1 MELTYVTAFLAGL
14 VSFVSPCTL
23 PLVPGYV
30 AMISGLS
37 AEELQRGDA
46 LHWNKIIANALL
58 FVAGFSALFIALGA
72 SAGVVGRFLSAH
84 RAIVNEV
91 AGASIV
97 FFGLTL
103 AGVLRFRFLSRDVR
117 YHGRIASG
125 PWRSLL
131 LGLAFALGWTPCAGP
146 ALVAMLLMAATG
158 DSVWRG
164 TQLLA
169 MYSAGL
175 AVPFVLVALSVS
187 RFLSL
192 YKRWRRYLVWSERVG
207 GALLVCI
214 GALVFFDK
222 LGDVSLSLTRS
233 FSHWASSSP

>member
-1 MELTYVTAFLAGL
+1 MELTFAAAFLAGL
-14 VSFVSPCTL
+14 VSFLTPCTL

-37 AEELQRGDA
+37 AEALRRGEA
-46 LHWNKIIANALL
+46 LPWKKVIANALL
-58 FVAGFSALFIALGA
+58 FVAGFSTLFIALGA

-84 RAIVNEV
+84 RAMVNEV

-103 AGVLRFRFLSRDVR
+103 AGVVRFGFLSRDVR
-117 YHGRIASG
+117 YHGPIASG

-158 DSVWRG
+158 YSVWRG

-169 MYSAGL
+169 VYSAGL

-187 RFLSL
+187 RFLSV
-192 YKRWRRYLVWSERVG
+192 YRKWQRYLVWSERVG
-207 GALLVCI
+207 GALLVGV

-222 LGDVSLSLTRS
+222 LGDASLYVTRSLS
-233 FSHWASSSP
+233 HWGG